1 MSNGKKK
8 KPFLIAGIILSVVLI
23 GSGVA
28 GTITKKPTEDEPSV
42 IDTPIETPGDNTGDN
57 TETPDTPDNE
67 ILGKIELTLDNVIY
81 ENSNGIE
88 SDENESLVTMAD
100 VSVTNENID
109 GTFLKLRFLSGCTV
123 SINVDLSK
131 YDIENATHLTFWFG
145 SEPDY
150 IEENGYAK
158 FVQNPSETVFSKSQ
172 SLVSSDA
179 TIPEGQ
185 DNYTRFGEWR
195 KFEIPIAD
203 ALEFYETNGRIT
215 LFNFSA
221 HRLSQNSLGTYVYLA
236 NVQFENLAQ

>member
-1 MSNGKKK
+1 MKKK
-8 KPFLIAGIILSVVLI
+8 SKGKTFVLI
-23 GSGVA
+23 ISSVLAVTLFGALAIGF
-28 GTITKKPTEDEPSV
+28 IPDKKESSNKTEV
-42 IDTPIETPGDNTGDN
+42 TTPVVPPED

-109 GTFLKLRFLSGCTV
+109 DTFLKLRFFSGCTV

-203 ALEFYETNGRIT
+203 VLEFYETNGRIT

-221 HRLSQNSLGTYVYLA
+221 HRLSQNSIGTFVYLA
-236 NVQFENLAQ
+236 NVQFENLAG